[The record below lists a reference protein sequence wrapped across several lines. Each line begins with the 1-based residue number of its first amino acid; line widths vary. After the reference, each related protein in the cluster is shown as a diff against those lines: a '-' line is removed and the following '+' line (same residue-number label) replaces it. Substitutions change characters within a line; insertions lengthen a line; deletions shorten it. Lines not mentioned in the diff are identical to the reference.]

1 MFIYAISGFCLHP
14 VLGAGLRRLG
24 KVLHL
29 SKSGNLI
36 VRLETSNPPQV
47 GTEVFD
53 PKLEKIGTVNNVM
66 GPVAAAYLS
75 VTLTRQE
82 TRDKWAVTIV
92 DSVEERE

>member
-1 MFIYAISGFCLHP
+1 MFIYSISVFCLHP
-14 VLGAGLRRLG
+14 VQGAGLRRLG

-36 VRLETSNPPQV
+36 VRLEINNPPQV

-66 GPVAAAYLS
+66 GPVAAPYLS
-75 VTLTRQE
+75 VTPASQE
-82 TRDKWAVTIV
+82 SSEKLAGRVVYLLEK
-92 DSVEERE
+92 R

>member
-1 MFIYAISGFCLHP
+1 MFIYAISGFCIQP
-14 VLGAGLRRLG
+14 VLGASLRRLG

-53 PKLEKIGTVNNVM
+53 PKLEKIGTVNNLM
-66 GPVAAAYLS
+66 GPVAAPYLS
-75 VTLTRQE
+75 VTPASQE
-82 TRDKWAVTIV
+82 TRDKLAGRIV
-92 DSVEERE
+92 YLLEKR

>member
-1 MFIYAISGFCLHP
+1 M
-14 VLGAGLRRLG
+14 RRLG

-36 VRLETSNPPQV
+36 VRLESSNPPQV

-66 GPVAAAYLS
+66 GPVAAPYLS
-75 VTLTRQE
+75 VTPAGHESIEKLAGR
-82 TRDKWAVTIV
+82 IV
-92 DSVEERE
+92 YLLEKR

>member
-29 SKSGNLI
+29 SKSGNLV

-47 GTEVFD
+47 GTDVFD

-66 GPVAAAYLS
+66 GPVATPYVS
-75 VTLTRQE
+75 LTPASQE
-82 TRDKWAVTIV
+82 TKDMLAGRIV
-92 DSVEERE
+92 YVLVKR

>member
-1 MFIYAISGFCLHP
+1 
-14 VLGAGLRRLG
+14 LRRLG

-36 VRLETSNPPQV
+36 VRLESSNPPQV

-66 GPVAAAYLS
+66 GPVAAPYLS
-75 VTLTRQE
+75 VTPAGHESIEKLAGRVVYLLE
-82 TRDKWAVTIV
+82 KR
-92 DSVEERE
+92 

>member
-1 MFIYAISGFCLHP
+1 
-14 VLGAGLRRLG
+14 LRRLG

-36 VRLETSNPPQV
+36 VRLESSNPPQV

-66 GPVAAAYLS
+66 GPVAAPYLS
-75 VTLTRQE
+75 VTPAGHESIEKLAGR
-82 TRDKWAVTIV
+82 IV
-92 DSVEERE
+92 YLLEKR